1 MLYLTGIY
9 DLIGQKIIFKGF
21 KGVFKNGYFKI

>member
-1 MLYLTGIY
+1 MQYVTGIY
-9 DLIGQKIIFKGF
+9 GLISQKIIFKGF